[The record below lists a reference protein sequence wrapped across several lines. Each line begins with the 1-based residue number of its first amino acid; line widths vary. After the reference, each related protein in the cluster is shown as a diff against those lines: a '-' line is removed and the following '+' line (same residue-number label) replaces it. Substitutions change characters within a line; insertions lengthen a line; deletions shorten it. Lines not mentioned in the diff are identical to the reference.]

1 VADALVTE
9 LLDEQTGHARGNMRR
24 TLVCA

>member
-1 VADALVTE
+1 VTE
-9 LLDEQTGHARGNMRR
+9 LLDEQTGHARGGHVRR